1 MLTVEQIIRCQFF
14 KINFSTFHFNINIL
28 QTFFDRHST
37 FFLFQFK
44 FLTFNFLI
52 SYISIPIF
60 FFMYKHLLVF
70 HLLTFLL
77 HFVDECQTFLR
88 VNTFVCIQFFTWHF
102 KIFIFPLKFL
112 TLQFFQIKL
121 LTFPWLANV
130 GLFAILFTFSSSLNS
145 TDYFFLHFTF
155 FVTFTFL
162 HFSHYLHCF
171 CIPPPLFTVNLFK
184 ITD

>member
-1 MLTVEQIIRCQFF
+1 
-14 KINFSTFHFNINIL
+14 
-28 QTFFDRHST
+28 
-37 FFLFQFK
+37 
-44 FLTFNFLI
+44 
-52 SYISIPIF
+52 
-60 FFMYKHLLVF
+60 MYKHLLVF

-102 KIFIFPLKFL
+102 KNFKFPLKFL

-130 GLFAILFTFSSSLNS
+130 GLFDILFTFSSSLNS

-155 FVTFTFL
+155 LLHL
-162 HFSHYLHCF
+162 HFYIFLTIYTAFAFHRHCLQLTCSKSPTNF
-171 CIPPPLFTVNLFK
+171 LT